1 MCHAGSEGSKRPD
14 YASTVTA
21 LRVEAA
27 LTWLYAAGF
36 GGSTVPVAMY
46 LRRRGRLPTFFGL
59 FEMYG
64 GPWSRRGSQRDF
76 VRRLMAF
83 LLTTA
88 AAAWAAWLVW
98 NASMVGAILTL
109 VLLPVEAWFWF
120 GFDLPIPKAI
130 GVVRIVLLAIG
141 WSALG

>member
-1 MCHAGSEGSKRPD
+1 
-14 YASTVTA
+14 VTA

-64 GPWSRRGSQRDF
+64 GPWSSRGSQRDF
-76 VRRLMAF
+76 VRLLMAF
-83 LLTTA
+83 LPTTA
-88 AAAWAAWLVW
+88 AAALVAWLVW

>member
-1 MCHAGSEGSKRPD
+1 
-14 YASTVTA
+14 VTA
-21 LRVEAA
+21 LRLEAV

-36 GGSTVPVAMY
+36 GGATIPVAMY

-64 GPWSRRGSQRDF
+64 GTWWHRSPQRTF
-76 VRRLMAF
+76 VWLLMAF

-88 AAAWAAWLVW
+88 AASWVSWLVW
-98 NASMVGAILTL
+98 NASRPGAVLTL
-109 VLLPVEAWFWF
+109 ILLPVEALFWF

>member
-1 MCHAGSEGSKRPD
+1 
-14 YASTVTA
+14 VTA

-36 GGSTVPVAMY
+36 GGATLPVAMY

-64 GPWSRRGSQRDF
+64 GPWWSRYAHRTF
-76 VRRLMAF
+76 IWLLMAF
-83 LLTTA
+83 LLITG

-98 NASMVGAILTL
+98 NASMAGAILTL

-130 GVVRIVLLAIG
+130 GVVRIALLAIG